1 MLVVDVKVLPLVV
14 VVVRAEVVVMEV
26 VEYGQA
32 LQDLQNHC
40 PHASAQPPSKV
51 LQMARL
57 QSADLDVDVD
67 VITVVVLDVSGVVV
81 GPVVPLVVVVVGPE
95 VVVMLVVI
103 TVCVL
108 VAVVVKGQRL
118 QDLQNH

>member
-1 MLVVDVKVLPLVV
+1 
-14 VVVRAEVVVMEV
+14 
-26 VEYGQA
+26 
-32 LQDLQNHC
+32 LQNHC

-67 VITVVVLDVSGVVV
+67 VMTVVVLDVSGVVV

>member
-1 MLVVDVKVLPLVV
+1 VVLWVLH
-14 VVVRAEVVVMEV
+14 AS
-26 VEYGQA
+26 
-32 LQDLQNHC
+32 QDLQNHW
-40 PHASAQPPSKV
+40 PHASAQPPAKE
-51 LQMARL
+51 LQMANL